1 MSDYGGSFMK
11 AALTAVLAFLI
22 CLPAEAGLQ
31 DEFLAL
37 KDSGKDYRVV
47 GTICEEVARLQL
59 ARIYRAPAYTVV
71 TGIAYGNQ
79 DRTIGELDVIVFEN
93 RTGEAIKVA
102 EVKCWRDM
110 SAGLHKALDQRSR
123 FLRTINSPQRLFFR
137 STTTNEYFDQSQ
149 FDSIQEFF
157 SIAQRGATRYGY
169 DQELQYSLE
178 ELMTLRS
185 MLIACQDRGE
195 CARRMLYSYYEEYEY
210 EYQYEY
216 YGTNY

>member
-1 MSDYGGSFMK
+1 MK
-11 AALTAVLAFLI
+11 AALSAVLALLI
-22 CLPAEAGLQ
+22 YFPVQAGLH

-37 KDSGKDYRVV
+37 KDSGKDYRVI
-47 GTICEEVARLQL
+47 GTVCEEVARLQL
-59 ARIYRAPAYTVV
+59 AKIYRAPAYTVV

-102 EVKCWRDM
+102 EVKCWRNM
-110 SAGLHKALDQRSR
+110 SAGLHKALDQRNR
-123 FLRTINSPQRLFFR
+123 FLRTIKSPQRLFFR

-149 FDSIQEFF
+149 FDSIEEFF

-169 DQELQYSLE
+169 DHELQYSLE

-195 CARRMLYSYYEEYEY
+195 CARRMFYEYYEYSEVEYEY
-210 EYQYEY
+210 YA
-216 YGTNY
+216 TNF